1 MPEKRGLKEA
11 LGMAEVSRAGDL
23 GKCLLAEALGVFF
36 INYFGCMSCMNLNPS
51 PIIESKHV
59 VIALTFGFVVMI
71 AVQALGHVSGA
82 HLNPA
87 ITCGAVVAGKVTIIR
102 ALLYIIAQ
110 CLGAIAG
117 TAFLKAVTP
126 PDFQATLGSTAIND
140 SLTTQ
145 QGLGVEFLLG
155 FVLVFVVFGVTD
167 PNKPDSKIPAS
178 LAIGLTVA
186 VGHFAS
192 VPYTGSSMNPARSL
206 GSAVLSNLWEDHW
219 VYWIGPCLG
228 GIAASLLYTY
238 IFTAPPQPTHYSP
251 VQMKRLDGKDE
262 EQP

>member
-1 MPEKRGLKEA
+1 MPEKRGFKDA
-11 LGMAEVSRAGDL
+11 LGMSEVARGGDL
-23 GKCLLAEALGVFF
+23 GKCLLAEAIGVFF
-36 INYFGCMSCMNLNPS
+36 INYFGCMSCIRLDP
-51 PIIESKHV
+51 PGFDTDPLL
-59 VIALTFGFVVMI
+59 IALTFGFVVMV
-71 AVQALGHVSGA
+71 AVQTLGHVSGA

-87 ITCGAVVAGKVTIIR
+87 VTCGAVVAGKVTIIR

-117 TAFLKAVTP
+117 TAFLKTVTP
-126 PDFQATLGSTAIND
+126 IQFQGALGSTLLNENITA
-140 SLTTQ
+140 Q
-145 QGLGVEFLLG
+145 QGIGVEFLLG
-155 FVLVFVVFGVTD
+155 FVLIFVVFGVTD

-192 VPYTGSSMNPARSL
+192 IPYTGSSMNPARSL
-206 GSAVLSNLWEDHW
+206 GSAVVANMWDYHW
-219 VYWIGPCLG
+219 VYWFGPCLG

-238 IFTAPPQPTHYSP
+238 VFTAPPQPTHYSP